1 MINIKEVDIDNP
13 TIEAE
18 IILLIGCAFSSEP
31 LQPGFLKKNIQP
43 KSSSQSSLFLCA
55 FEGKNMI
62 GCNAFIAN
70 DFLFEDN
77 LAVCY
82 QSCWSATHPEHQGKR
97 AFFKIQ
103 EEAKKIVKERRCS
116 LIFGLPNSISRP
128 IFVKKLNFSE
138 QDSLLLRIPNIF
150 FLRNLWIRTKY
161 TKKINDKNTLICN
174 EQQIIELKKNLNSE
188 IIEIK
193 RGSSLIWGKI
203 QRKVKYGIK
212 WNIFSIGGI
221 DIKSSNDFSPLMN
234 GIFMQ
239 KCHFVEMVSC
249 ESNANNSMFRF
260 WKNLDEN
267 KFIFFFLNQE
277 ESNFK
282 NFNLTSGVGDTF

>member
-1 MINIKEVDIDNP
+1 MINVKEVDIDNP
-13 TIEAE
+13 IIEAE
-18 IILLIGCAFSSEP
+18 IILLICSAFSSEP
-31 LQPGFLKKNIQP
+31 LQPGYLKKNIQS
-43 KSSSQSSLFLCA
+43 KSSSQLSLFLCA
-55 FEGKNMI
+55 FEENKMI

-70 DFLFEDN
+70 DFSFEKN

-103 EEAKKIVKERRCS
+103 EEAKKILKERGAS
-116 LIFGLPNSISRP
+116 LIFGLPNSNSRP
-128 IFVKKLNFSE
+128 IFVNKLNFSE
-138 QDSLLLRIPNIF
+138 KDSLLLRIPNIF
-150 FLRNLWIRTKY
+150 FLRSLWIRAKY
-161 TKKINDKNTLICN
+161 AKKINEKNALIPN

-193 RGSSLIWGKI
+193 RGSSLVWGKI
-203 QRKVKYGIK
+203 QKKAKYGIN
-212 WNIFSIGGI
+212 WNIFSVGGI
-221 DIKSSNDFSPLMN
+221 DIKSSNDLSLLMHD
-234 GIFMQ
+234 IFKQ

-249 ESNANNSMFRF
+249 ASNANNNMFRF

-277 ESNFK
+277 ESNFR

>member
-1 MINIKEVDIDNP
+1 MIHVKEVDIDNP
-13 TIEAE
+13 LIEAE
-18 IILLIGCAFSSEP
+18 IILLIGTAFNSNPIQS
-31 LQPGFLKKNIQP
+31 GYLKKNIQS

-55 FEGKNMI
+55 FEEKKMI

-70 DFLFEDN
+70 DFSFENN
-77 LAVCY
+77 LTVCY

-103 EEAKKIVKERRCS
+103 EEAKKILKERGAS
-116 LIFGLPNSISRP
+116 LIFGLPNSNSRP

-138 QDSLLLRIPNIF
+138 KDSLLLRIPNIF
-150 FLRNLWIRTKY
+150 FLRNFWIRNKY
-161 TKKINDKNTLICN
+161 TKKINNKNALISN
-174 EQQIIELKKNLNSE
+174 ERQIIELKKNLNSE
-188 IIEIK
+188 IIEIR
-193 RGSSLIWGKI
+193 RGSSLAWGKI
-203 QRKVKYGIK
+203 QNKVKYGIR
-212 WNIFSIGGI
+212 WNIFSVGGM
-221 DIKSSNDFSPLMN
+221 DIKSSVDFSLLMKD
-234 GIFMQ
+234 IFMQ

-249 ESNANNSMFRF
+249 ESNTNNNMFRF
-260 WKNLDEN
+260 WKNLDES